1 MAQETERRNP
11 NLKWKRLVVESSE
24 RSSLRVAGNVRLMVG
39 SPAIV
44 RNSLFLHPRGR
55 CDFASLLKP
64 RQITQSGIGS
74 RPRTH
79 LVQLFFSFLSVE
91 LFSGFNGSLCL

>member
-11 NLKWKRLVVESSE
+11 NLKWKRLVVESSK
-24 RSSLRVAGNVRLMVG
+24 RSSLRVAGNVRLMVV

-64 RQITQSGIGS
+64 RQIIQSGIWS

-79 LVQLFFSFLSVE
+79 LVQLFFSFLSVD
-91 LFSGFNGSLCL
+91 LFAGFNGSLCL